1 MALDLSRAGLGE
13 LMADAL
19 AGDVAGELV
28 QIQGW
33 FQALLAGHLPV
44 SLYLHVQG
52 RFRCHNDSLGVVKK

>member
-1 MALDLSRAGLGE
+1 
-13 LMADAL
+13 
-19 AGDVAGELV
+19 V